1 MKVALVPRI
10 AVPTGTAA
18 ATVVMRETTGDPATD
33 ARRFIAL
40 AALDDEML
48 RGTFEE
54 LIVGGI
60 YTVLVGRVLV
70 LRVNHAGVRSIAA
83 VVAIGGPGPTD
94 GATNVATNGAT
105 IGATIGARNV
115 ATNVATNGASNST
128 PHPPR
133 AGLVMH
139 PTIHGA
145 DASLEATIALRAL
158 LDGETKQRPV
168 FHAMTP
174 EGVTYSGFDAQDGPA
189 ILQALADLILPAEPA
204 SSLAIAFAG
213 PSVDIPDGLVVGFGP
228 APA

>member
-18 ATVVMRETTGDPATD
+18 ATVVMRETTGDPTTD

-83 VVAIGGPGPTD
+83 VVAIGGPSPTD
-94 GATNVATNGAT
+94 GATIGATNVATN
-105 IGATIGARNV
+105 V
-115 ATNVATNGASNST
+115 ASNST

>member
-94 GATNVATNGAT
+94 V
-105 IGATIGARNV
+105 ATIGARNV
-115 ATNVATNGASNST
+115 ATIGASNST

-189 ILQALADLILPAEPA
+189 ILQALADIILPAEPA

>member
-18 ATVVMRETTGDPATD
+18 ATVVMRETTGDPTTD

-83 VVAIGGPGPTD
+83 VVAIGGPSPTD

-105 IGATIGARNV
+105 IGAIIGAR
-115 ATNVATNGASNST
+115 NVATNGASNST

-158 LDGETKQRPV
+158 LDSETKQRPV

>member
-18 ATVVMRETTGDPATD
+18 ATVVMRETTGDPTTD

-83 VVAIGGPGPTD
+83 VVAIGGPSPTD
-94 GATNVATNGAT
+94 GATIGATNVATNVAT
-105 IGATIGARNV
+105 IG

>member
-18 ATVVMRETTGDPATD
+18 ATVVMRETTGDPTTD

-48 RGTFEE
+48 RGTVEE

-83 VVAIGGPGPTD
+83 VVAIGGPSPTD
-94 GATNVATNGAT
+94 GATNVATN
-105 IGATIGARNV
+105 V
-115 ATNVATNGASNST
+115 ATNGATNGASNST

>member
-18 ATVVMRETTGDPATD
+18 ATVVMRETTGDPTTD

-83 VVAIGGPGPTD
+83 VVAIGGPSPTD
-94 GATNVATNGAT
+94 GAT
-105 IGATIGARNV
+105 IGATIGAR
-115 ATNVATNGASNST
+115 NVATNGASNST

>member
-18 ATVVMRETTGDPATD
+18 ATVVMRETTGDPTTD

-83 VVAIGGPGPTD
+83 VVAIGGPSPTD
-94 GATNVATNGAT
+94 GATNVAK
-105 IGATIGARNV
+105 NV
-115 ATNVATNGASNST
+115 ATNVASNST

>member
-18 ATVVMRETTGDPATD
+18 ATVVMRETTGDPTTD

-83 VVAIGGPGPTD
+83 VVAIGGPSPTD
-94 GATNVATNGAT
+94 
-105 IGATIGARNV
+105 GATIGAR
-115 ATNVATNGASNST
+115 NVATNGASNST

>member
-18 ATVVMRETTGDPATD
+18 ATVVMRETTGDPTTD

-83 VVAIGGPGPTD
+83 VVAIGGPSPTD

-115 ATNVATNGASNST
+115 ATNVASNST

>member
-18 ATVVMRETTGDPATD
+18 ATVVMRETTGDPTTD

-83 VVAIGGPGPTD
+83 VVAIGGPSPTD
-94 GATNVATNGAT
+94 GATNVATNVAT
-105 IGATIGARNV
+105 NG

>member
-83 VVAIGGPGPTD
+83 VVAISGPGPTD
-94 GATNVATNGAT
+94 VATNGAK
-105 IGATIGARNV
+105 I
-115 ATNVATNGASNST
+115 GASNST

-189 ILQALADLILPAEPA
+189 ILQALAHLVSPAEPA

>member
-18 ATVVMRETTGDPATD
+18 ATVVMRETTGDPTTD

-94 GATNVATNGAT
+94 VATNVATNG
-105 IGATIGARNV
+105 
-115 ATNVATNGASNST
+115 ATNGASNST

>member
-18 ATVVMRETTGDPATD
+18 ATVVMRETTGDPTTD

-83 VVAIGGPGPTD
+83 VVAIGGPSPTD
-94 GATNVATNGAT
+94 VATNG
-105 IGATIGARNV
+105 

-128 PHPPR
+128 PHPR
-133 AGLVMH
+133 APGWSCTQLSMA
-139 PTIHGA
+139 PMLP
-145 DASLEATIALRAL
+145 SR
-158 LDGETKQRPV
+158 RP
-168 FHAMTP
+168 
-174 EGVTYSGFDAQDGPA
+174 
-189 ILQALADLILPAEPA
+189 LPCARCSTAKP
-204 SSLAIAFAG
+204 SSG
-213 PSVDIPDGLVVGFGP
+213 PSSTP
-228 APA
+228 

>member
-18 ATVVMRETTGDPATD
+18 ATVVMRETTGDPTTD

-94 GATNVATNGAT
+94 
-105 IGATIGARNV
+105 
-115 ATNVATNGASNST
+115 VATNGASNST

-158 LDGETKQRPV
+158 LDSETKQRPV

>member
-94 GATNVATNGAT
+94 
-105 IGATIGARNV
+105 
-115 ATNVATNGASNST
+115 VATNGASNST

-158 LDGETKQRPV
+158 LDSETKQRPV

>member
-18 ATVVMRETTGDPATD
+18 ATVVMRETTGDPTTD

-83 VVAIGGPGPTD
+83 GVAIGGPGPTD
-94 GATNVATNGAT
+94 
-105 IGATIGARNV
+105 V
-115 ATNVATNGASNST
+115 ATNVATNVASNST

>member
-18 ATVVMRETTGDPATD
+18 ATVVMRETTGDPTTD

-94 GATNVATNGAT
+94 GATNVATNG
-105 IGATIGARNV
+105 
-115 ATNVATNGASNST
+115 ATNGASNST

-189 ILQALADLILPAEPA
+189 ILQALSDLILPAEPA

>member
-18 ATVVMRETTGDPATD
+18 ATVVMRETTGDPTTD

-83 VVAIGGPGPTD
+83 VVAIGGPSPTD
-94 GATNVATNGAT
+94 VATNVAT
-105 IGATIGARNV
+105 IG
-115 ATNVATNGASNST
+115 ATNGASNST

>member
-18 ATVVMRETTGDPATD
+18 ATVVMRETTGDPTTD

-83 VVAIGGPGPTD
+83 VVAIGGPSPTD
-94 GATNVATNGAT
+94 GATNGAT
-105 IGATIGARNV
+105 IGATNV
-115 ATNVATNGASNST
+115 ATNVASNST

>member
-94 GATNVATNGAT
+94 VATN
-105 IGATIGARNV
+105 GATIGARNV
-115 ATNVATNGASNST
+115 ATIVASNST

-139 PTIHGA
+139 PTIHGT

>member
-18 ATVVMRETTGDPATD
+18 ATVVMRETTGDPTTD

-83 VVAIGGPGPTD
+83 VVAIGGPSPTD
-94 GATNVATNGAT
+94 GATNGAT
-105 IGATIGARNV
+105 IGATIGATNV
-115 ATNVATNGASNST
+115 ATNVATIGATNVASNST

>member
-18 ATVVMRETTGDPATD
+18 ATVVMRETTGDPTTD

-83 VVAIGGPGPTD
+83 VVAIGGPSPTD
-94 GATNVATNGAT
+94 GATIVATNV
-105 IGATIGARNV
+105 ATIGARNV
-115 ATNVATNGASNST
+115 ATNVATNVASNST

>member
-83 VVAIGGPGPTD
+83 VVAISGPSPTD
-94 GATNVATNGAT
+94 VATN
-105 IGATIGARNV
+105 GARNV
-115 ATNVATNGASNST
+115 ATNVATIGASNST

-139 PTIHGA
+139 PTIHGT

-158 LDGETKQRPV
+158 LKQRPV

-189 ILQALADLILPAEPA
+189 ILQALADIILPAEPA

>member
-18 ATVVMRETTGDPATD
+18 ATVVMRETTGDPTTD

-60 YTVLVGRVLV
+60 YTVLVGRILV

-83 VVAIGGPGPTD
+83 VVAIGGPSPTD

-115 ATNVATNGASNST
+115 ATNVATNVASNST

>member
-18 ATVVMRETTGDPATD
+18 ATVVMRETTGDPTTD

-94 GATNVATNGAT
+94 GATIGATNV
-105 IGATIGARNV
+105 ATIGARNV
-115 ATNVATNGASNST
+115 ATNVASNST

>member
-83 VVAIGGPGPTD
+83 VVAIGGPSPTD
-94 GATNVATNGAT
+94 VATN
-105 IGATIGARNV
+105 GARNV

-189 ILQALADLILPAEPA
+189 ILHALADLILPAEPA

>member
-60 YTVLVGRVLV
+60 YTVLVGRILV

-83 VVAIGGPGPTD
+83 VVAIGGPSPTD
-94 GATNVATNGAT
+94 G
-105 IGATIGARNV
+105 

>member
-83 VVAIGGPGPTD
+83 VVAISGPSPTD
-94 GATNVATNGAT
+94 VATNVATNGARN
-105 IGATIGARNV
+105 GARNV
-115 ATNVATNGASNST
+115 ATNVASNST

-139 PTIHGA
+139 PTIHGT

-189 ILQALADLILPAEPA
+189 ILQALADLIHPTEPA

>member
-18 ATVVMRETTGDPATD
+18 ATVVMRETTGDPTTD

-83 VVAIGGPGPTD
+83 VVAIGGPSPTD
-94 GATNVATNGAT
+94 GATNVATNVATNGAT

-115 ATNVATNGASNST
+115 ATNVASNST

>member
-83 VVAIGGPGPTD
+83 VVAIGGPSPTD
-94 GATNVATNGAT
+94 VATNGAT
-105 IGATIGARNV
+105 NV
-115 ATNVATNGASNST
+115 ASNST

-139 PTIHGA
+139 PTIHGT

-189 ILQALADLILPAEPA
+189 ILQALSDLILPAEPA

>member
-18 ATVVMRETTGDPATD
+18 ATVVMRETTGDPTTD

-94 GATNVATNGAT
+94 VATNVATNGAT
-105 IGATIGARNV
+105 NV

>member
-83 VVAIGGPGPTD
+83 VVAISGPSPTD
-94 GATNVATNGAT
+94 VATNVATNGAT
-105 IGATIGARNV
+105 NV
-115 ATNVATNGASNST
+115 ATNVASNST

-174 EGVTYSGFDAQDGPA
+174 EGVTYSGFDAQDGPV
-189 ILQALADLILPAEPA
+189 ILQALADLIHPTEPA

>member
-18 ATVVMRETTGDPATD
+18 ATVVMRETTGDPTTD

-83 VVAIGGPGPTD
+83 VVAIGGPSPTD
-94 GATNVATNGAT
+94 GATIGATNVAT

-115 ATNVATNGASNST
+115 ATNVASNST

>member
-94 GATNVATNGAT
+94 
-105 IGATIGARNV
+105 V
-115 ATNVATNGASNST
+115 ATNVATNVASNST

-139 PTIHGA
+139 PTIHGTN
-145 DASLEATIALRAL
+145 ASLEATIALRAL

>member
-18 ATVVMRETTGDPATD
+18 ATVVMRETTGDPTTD

-83 VVAIGGPGPTD
+83 VVAIGGPSPTD
-94 GATNVATNGAT
+94 GATNGAT
-105 IGATIGARNV
+105 IGATIGATNV
-115 ATNVATNGASNST
+115 ATNVASNST

>member
-83 VVAIGGPGPTD
+83 VVAIGGPSPTD
-94 GATNVATNGAT
+94 VATNV
-105 IGATIGARNV
+105 ATIGARNV
-115 ATNVATNGASNST
+115 ATIGASNST

-139 PTIHGA
+139 PTIHGT

-204 SSLAIAFAG
+204 SSLAITFAG

>member
-18 ATVVMRETTGDPATD
+18 ATVVMRETTGDPTTD

-83 VVAIGGPGPTD
+83 VVAIGGPSPTD
-94 GATNVATNGAT
+94 GATNGATNVATN
-105 IGATIGARNV
+105 V
-115 ATNVATNGASNST
+115 ASNST

>member
-18 ATVVMRETTGDPATD
+18 ATVVMRETTGDPTTD

-83 VVAIGGPGPTD
+83 VVAIGGPSPTD
-94 GATNVATNGAT
+94 GATNVATN
-105 IGATIGARNV
+105 V
-115 ATNVATNGASNST
+115 ATNGATNGASNST

>member
-83 VVAIGGPGPTD
+83 VVAISGPSPTD
-94 GATNVATNGAT
+94 
-105 IGATIGARNV
+105 V
-115 ATNVATNGASNST
+115 ATNVATIVASNST

-139 PTIHGA
+139 PTIHGT

-189 ILQALADLILPAEPA
+189 ILQALADIILPAEPA

>member
-18 ATVVMRETTGDPATD
+18 ATVVMRETTGDPTTD

-60 YTVLVGRVLV
+60 YTVLVGRILV

-83 VVAIGGPGPTD
+83 VVAIGGPSPTD

-105 IGATIGARNV
+105 IGATIGAR
-115 ATNVATNGASNST
+115 NVATNGASNST